1 MKIALDAM
9 GGDHA
14 PETEVRGAVAAA
26 KEFGIEVILVGDEE
40 KIKSE
45 LHSYMV
51 KFKIKKLPI
60 SIVHASEVVAM
71 SDSPTDAYKQ
81 KKDSSLMV
89 AMRLVKEGKAD
100 AVVSAGNTGA
110 VMTHALFELG
120 RIKNVSR
127 PAIAAFFPSLKGK
140 CLVLDVGANADN
152 KPKHLLQ
159 FAVMGSVYLK
169 YLGEPE
175 NPRIGLLSVGE
186 EEQKGNE
193 LTSETA
199 KLLRESGLN
208 FVGNVEGRDIVGDK
222 ADVIVCDGFIG
233 NIVLKFA
240 ESVATRFFQI
250 LKVELQNSSIFIK
263 FGAWLVKPVFKG
275 LIKKTDYAEHG
286 AAPLLGVNGQV
297 FIGHGG
303 SNIKAIKNAINTA
316 ARSVTAKVNQ
326 HITEEIAKLGVTD
339 NGNN

>member
-1 MKIALDAM
+1 M
-9 GGDHA
+9 GGDNA

-26 KEFGIEVILVGDEE
+26 KEFGIEVILVGDEA
-40 KIKSE
+40 KIKAE
-45 LHSYMV
+45 LDSYML
-51 KFKIKKLPI
+51 KFKVKNLPI
-60 SIVHASEVVAM
+60 SIVHASEIVTM
-71 SDSPTDAYKQ
+71 NDTPTEAYKQ

-89 AMRLVKEGKAD
+89 AMNLVKEGKAD
-100 AVVSAGNTGA
+100 AIISAGNTGA
-110 VMTHALFELG
+110 VMAHALFVLG

-169 YLGEPE
+169 YIGEPE

-186 EEQKGNE
+186 EEKKGNE
-193 LTSETA
+193 LTSEAA

-233 NIVLKFA
+233 NIILKFA
-240 ESVATRFFQI
+240 ESIATRFFQI

-263 FGAWLVKPVFKG
+263 FGAWLVKPVFRG

-286 AAPLLGVNGQV
+286 AAPLLGIDGQV
-297 FIGHGG
+297 FIGHG
-303 SNIKAIKNAINTA
+303 SSSVKAIKNAIKTA
-316 ARSVTAKVNQ
+316 AKSVTADVNT
-326 HITEEIAKLGVTD
+326 HIREEIQKLGAAE
-339 NGNN
+339 NE

>member
-9 GGDHA
+9 GGDNA

-26 KEFGIEVILVGDEE
+26 KEFGIEVILVGDEA
-40 KIKSE
+40 KIKAE
-45 LHSYMV
+45 LDSYML
-51 KFKIKKLPI
+51 KFKVKNLPI
-60 SIVHASEVVAM
+60 SIVHASEIVTM
-71 SDSPTDAYKQ
+71 NDTPTEAYKQ

-89 AMRLVKEGKAD
+89 AMNLVKEGKAD
-100 AVVSAGNTGA
+100 AIISAGNTGA
-110 VMTHALFELG
+110 VMAHALFVLG

-169 YLGEPE
+169 YIGEPE

-186 EEQKGNE
+186 EEKKGNE
-193 LTSETA
+193 LTSEAA

-233 NIVLKFA
+233 NIILKFA
-240 ESVATRFFQI
+240 ESIATRFFQI

-263 FGAWLVKPVFKG
+263 FGAWLVKPVFRG

-286 AAPLLGVNGQV
+286 AAPLLGIDGQV
-297 FIGHGG
+297 FIGHG
-303 SNIKAIKNAINTA
+303 SSSVKAIKNAIKTA
-316 ARSVTAKVNQ
+316 AKSVTADVNT
-326 HITEEIAKLGVTD
+326 HIREEIQKLGAAE
-339 NGNN
+339 NE